1 MKRTFV
7 VLLVISACGLGCD
20 PKEQS
25 TELPSIEDGVADLQK
40 EMSKSFTLSDEQK
53 TTMGD
58 AAADLSAAMPSP
70 GLKVGEKAPDFTLPN
85 SKGQDVTLSKSLE
98 DGPVVLTFYRG
109 GWCAYCNIELH
120 ALQQSVPEIEKYNA

>member
-53 TTMGD
+53 RRWGMLLQIS
-58 AAADLSAAMPSP
+58 APPCRPRDLKLA
-70 GLKVGEKAPDFTLPN
+70 KKLPI
-85 SKGQDVTLSKSLE
+85 SRFRIQRDRT
-98 DGPVVLTFYRG
+98 
-109 GWCAYCNIELH
+109 
-120 ALQQSVPEIEKYNA
+120 